1 MDFEAR
7 VAGEEA
13 EVIRS
18 MEPFVAGRLRHLV
31 GLEERK
37 WWPYQFFDFMEN
49 DDEYPKKLAD
59 LREEAKS
66 LRDEELVVLIGNQIT
81 EEALPNYSRALGN
94 LFPDPTGVSQ
104 NPWNVWDRGWTSE
117 EGMHEKVL
125 ICYSLLN
132 GRVSQRAVEWS
143 STSLK
148 AGGMEI
154 KPGLFLGLVYP
165 AYQEPATA
173 TSHMNLARIARRRGV
188 QTLYDICSNIAGDES
203 RHAKFYSDIVA
214 ELMRR
219 APERMMI
226 AYNELTKD
234 GAVMPGRNMTDE
246 TYTEPPTLFEHFAGV
261 ADRIGVYTT
270 AHHADIFE
278 KLNKTFKVGEVLGL
292 RDEAAEAQERLC
304 KLPDR
309 LREYS
314 DRKKKRH
321 RVAEPVAFD
330 WIYGRAA

>member
-1 MDFEAR
+1 MR
-7 VAGEEA
+7 IAGEEA
-13 EVIRS
+13 EVIRG
-18 MEPFVAGRLRHLV
+18 MEPFVKKRLSLLV
-31 GLEERK
+31 GLDMRK
-37 WWPYQFFDFMEN
+37 WWPYQFFGFMER
-49 DDEYPKKLAD
+49 DDDYAGELDK
-59 LREEAKS
+59 LREEAKA

-94 LFPDPTGVSQ
+94 LFPDPTGISQ
-104 NPWNVWDRGWTSE
+104 NPWNVWDRGWVAE

-125 ICYSLLN
+125 ICYSILN

-143 STSLK
+143 SFSLK
-148 AGGMEI
+148 AGGM
-154 KPGLFLGLVYP
+154 KSLPGLFLGLVYP

-173 TSHMNLARIARRRGV
+173 KSHMNMARIARDRGV
-188 QTLYDICSNIAGDES
+188 QTLYDICSNIAKDES
-203 RHAKFYSDIVA
+203 RHAKFYSEIVS
-214 ELMRR
+214 ELMKR

-226 AYNELTKD
+226 AYDKLTKD

-270 AHHADIFE
+270 AHHAEIFD
-278 KLNKTFKVGEVLGL
+278 KLNKELGVSKVLGL
-292 RDEAAEAQERLC
+292 GGEAAEAQERLC
-304 KLPDR
+304 KLPGR
-309 LREYS
+309 LRKYA
-314 DRKKKRH
+314 DWKKKRH